1 MGWTFF
7 ADWNKSESRADII
20 RREFEQQPTDKNPW
34 AYGFEYIT
42 ERGATVY
49 AIMWRENPSEGT
61 PRQYFGMVFLT
72 QRKRGEFGYKDVEE
86 SCGPYE
92 TDAPLKMVDMLDKLA
107 PNPGGYAEK
116 WRAAVR
122 ERHAK
127 KRARPKLAAGMRVAL
142 GPSDGRVYELIEPRR
157 AFFSGR
163 AAGWHVVEVATGIRY
178 RMSAQHAARARIVPE
193 PFPDM
198 TDDQLLDALAQ

>member
-7 ADWNKSESRADII
+7 ADWNKRESRADII
-20 RREFEQQPTDKNPW
+20 RREFEHGPSEKNPW

-42 ERGATVY
+42 ERGSTVY
-49 AIMWRENPSEGT
+49 AVMYRENPSEGIG
-61 PRQYFGMVFLT
+61 RRYFGVVFLT

-142 GPSDGRVYELIEPRR
+142 GPSDGRVYELLAPRVSWR
-157 AFFSGR
+157 GR
-163 AAGWHVVEVATGIRY
+163 AAGWHVVEVATGTRY

-198 TDDQLLDALAQ
+198 GADQLLEALVQ

>member
-7 ADWNKSESRADII
+7 ADYNAREKRADII
-20 RREFEQQPTDKNPW
+20 RRTFEHAPSEKNPW

-42 ERGATVY
+42 ERGSTVY
-49 AIMWRENPSEGT
+49 AIMWRENPSEGIA
-61 PRQYFGMVFLT
+61 RQYFGMVFLT
-72 QRKRGEFGYKDVEE
+72 QRKRGEFGYKEVEE

-92 TDAPLKMVDMLDKLA
+92 TGAPLKMIDMLDKLA
-107 PNPGGYAEK
+107 PSPGGYAEK

-127 KRARPKLAAGMRVAL
+127 KRERPKLAAGMRVAL
-142 GPSDGRVYELIEPRR
+142 GPSDGRVYELLEPRR
-157 AFFSGR
+157 SWGGR
-163 AAGWHVVEVATGIRY
+163 AAGWYVVEVATGTRY
-178 RMSAQHAARARIVPE
+178 RMSAQHAARARVVPE

-198 TDDQLLDALAQ
+198 SDDQLLEALAQ